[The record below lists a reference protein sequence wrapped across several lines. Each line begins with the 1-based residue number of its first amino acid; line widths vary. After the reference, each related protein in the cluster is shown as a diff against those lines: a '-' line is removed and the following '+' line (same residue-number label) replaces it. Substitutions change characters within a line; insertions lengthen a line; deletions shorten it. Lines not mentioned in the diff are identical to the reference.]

1 MEKNILYGR
10 MELFETHFT
19 MYGNTKS
26 HVCYPTFKRL
36 FEEIERRGNPPLNII
51 ETGTA
56 AHGTKSTYLFD
67 AYVSKYGGHFWS
79 VDINPNTKEKAE
91 PFMGRNTTL
100 ITMDSIDFLS
110 KWYSTYNIKVDVVY
124 LDSYDI
130 VWENPE
136 DAAIHGLKE
145 YAAIKPAI
153 GKDTLLLIDDTPN
166 DISYLEGST
175 SFYDRTQII
184 PGKGMC
190 IVTLHPTNVLIHKYQ
205 VLYKF

>member
-1 MEKNILYGR
+1 
-10 MELFETHFT
+10 MELLEEHFT

-26 HVCYPTFKRL
+26 HVCYATFRRL

-56 AHGTKSTYLFD
+56 AHGTTSTYLFD
-67 AYVSKYGGHFWS
+67 KYVSKYGGHLWS
-79 VDINPNTKEKAE
+79 VDINPDTKKKAE
-91 PFMGRNTTL
+91 SFMGPNTTL
-100 ITMDSIDFLS
+100 ITKDSVEFLS
-110 KWYSTYNIKVDVVY
+110 TWFKIHNIKVDVVY

-166 DISYLEGST
+166 HEYYLNGAT
-175 SFYDRTQII
+175 SFYDRTNVL

-190 IVTLHPTNVLIHKYQ
+190 IVGLHPAEVLMHEYQ
-205 VLYKF
+205 ILYKF